1 MRRCFA
7 LLACLLALSA
17 CAADPRALGLTG
29 AAPPTPPRAHSDATV
44 GLPGLPEPAGTGG
57 RYYGQ
62 P

>member
-1 MRRCFA
+1 MLRLA

-17 CAADPRALGLTG
+17 CATSPQALGLTG
-29 AAPPTPPRAHSDATV
+29 AAPPAAPRPHSDATV
-44 GLPGLPEPAGTGG
+44 GLPGLPDPAGTAG

>member
-1 MRRCFA
+1 MRRRFA
-7 LLACLLALSA
+7 RLACLLALSA
-17 CAADPRALGLTG
+17 CAADTRALGLTG
-29 AAPPTPPRAHSDATV
+29 AVPPTPPRARSDATV